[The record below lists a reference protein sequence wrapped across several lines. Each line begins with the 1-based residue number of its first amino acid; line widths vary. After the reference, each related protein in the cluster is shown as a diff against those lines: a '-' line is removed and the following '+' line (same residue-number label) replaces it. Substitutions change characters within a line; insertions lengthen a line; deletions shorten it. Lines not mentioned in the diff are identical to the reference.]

1 MIVMVVVMMVVMMVV
16 VVNEYTNI
24 KPSLLDI
31 YRSPSVSYSTLPKVD
46 LNTLGTL
53 GASSGGGNDLG
64 DSTHSGSHSSLSSL
78 EDWELQDRVE
88 VPVEVVLDG
97 LSHAALRGNISSSN
111 LGQHAT
117 TRPHVNPKG
126 VMGEGK
132 KGAKGGSKGTTEG
145 AKGSVEEAIDSETM
159 IAEGGTVAGL
169 ELIDELG
176 ADLGTL
182 SSVAFKNTLSSNN
195 LIKLQQEYS
204 DANDNN
210 NNNNNNDENGSPAST
225 ISDKD
230 ANINHYERNSLDRTS
245 GTPIP
250 VHLAIPY
257 NRHDDLQD
265 STMKVV
271 VDAAIVNR

>member
-1 MIVMVVVMMVVMMVV
+1 M
-16 VVNEYTNI
+16 
-24 KPSLLDI
+24 
-31 YRSPSVSYSTLPKVD
+31 D

-78 EDWELQDRVE
+78 EDWELQDQVE
-88 VPVEVVLDG
+88 VPAEVVLDG

-117 TRPHVNPKG
+117 TRPLVNPKG
-126 VMGEGK
+126 VMGEEK
-132 KGAKGGSKGTTEG
+132 KDAKGGSKGTTKG
-145 AKGSVEEAIDSETM
+145 AKGSVKEAIDPETM

-169 ELIDELG
+169 DLIDELG

-204 DANDNN
+204 NN
-210 NNNNNNDENGSPAST
+210 NNNDNDDENGSPAST
-225 ISDKD
+225 TGDKD
-230 ANINHYERNSLDRTS
+230 AHINHYERNSLDRTS

-265 STMKVV
+265 SAMKVV
-271 VDAAIVNR
+271 VDAAIVDR